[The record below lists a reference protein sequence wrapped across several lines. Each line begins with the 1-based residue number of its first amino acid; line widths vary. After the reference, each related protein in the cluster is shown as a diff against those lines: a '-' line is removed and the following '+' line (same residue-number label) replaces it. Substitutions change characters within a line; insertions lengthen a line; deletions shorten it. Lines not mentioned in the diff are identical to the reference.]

1 MSHTTTIKS
10 VAIKDV
16 AALHSA
22 IAELNSKY
30 NRNIT
35 LKENQVPRMY
45 YESQSAEV
53 GNCPYVIDLGN
64 KSRYDVGLKY
74 DENNNLYPIMDI
86 HGGDIRS
93 QLGTSCKEGSDS
105 ERAIGELMQLY
116 TKHAAINSATSQGY
130 IVEQITTLEDG
141 RIELTVGVNSG
152 NLY

>member
-10 VAIKDV
+10 VAIKDI
-16 AALHSA
+16 AALKSA

-30 NRNIT
+30 SRNIT
-35 LKENQVPRMY
+35 LTENKVPRMY
-45 YESQSAEV
+45 YDSQAAEV
-53 GNCPYVIDLGN
+53 GNCPYVINLGTG
-64 KSRYDVGLKY
+64 SRYDVGLKY

-93 QLGTSCKEGSDS
+93 QLGTNCKEGSDS

-116 TKHAAINSATSQGY
+116 TKNAAINSATSQGY